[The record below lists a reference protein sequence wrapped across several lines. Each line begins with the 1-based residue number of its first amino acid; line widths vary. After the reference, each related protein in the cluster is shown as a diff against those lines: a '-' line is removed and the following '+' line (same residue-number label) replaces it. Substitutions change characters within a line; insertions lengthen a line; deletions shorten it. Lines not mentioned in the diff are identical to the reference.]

1 MNHESVPGIHPTVD
15 TDCSKENNG
24 DPVHLEQDTSFHEN
38 IQKTPIWNENMFF
51 GQVCASCTHEMQ
63 NVLAIIRESSGLL
76 EDLFAFAGPKD
87 WPHLEKFNR
96 SLQGIQN
103 QVSRGV
109 ELMKRLNRFAHAPD
123 LKWIKTDA
131 WVHAELM
138 VFMCQRFAEMKQVV
152 LELEARS
159 KTDEAGHHLYTDPLQ
174 LQMLYYLGIRAC
186 LDTMDE
192 GGHLTLTLEGRD
204 ELLITYFTVKPVSSE
219 MPNLAI
225 SLKGVSEWPIFMKI
239 LQQMKSR
246 VDFDPVQNAILLY
259 LKFPNTESVQDTVA
273 ESS

>member
-1 MNHESVPGIHPTVD
+1 MD

-87 WPHLEKFNR
+87 WAHLEKFNR

-225 SLKGVSEWPIFMKI
+225 SLKGASEWPIFMKI
-239 LQQMKSR
+239 VQQMKSR